1 MLNLNENTQMGSA
14 LATAF
19 NHRETFLNGDAAA
32 TKHELVHHNVGSPDD
47 FDLPECLKNLSLKKI
62 FEDGHLSD
70 DEIEKLKESHAN
82 DNLPLMPT
90 DPTQLS
96 EFITMVNSSVKAE
109 LAILKS
115 APLSEEEYLIRFQKL
130 QLQAAYQL
138 LAECLIGEDLRQM
151 EINKGLKDKGKSS
164 GKKTKKDAI
173 AEKYPRLGA
182 RRTRDFQKLFI
193 ENVWQAI
200 KTAFERGELPTRTLA
215 LSLGISKKAR
225 GKIGKNHYDF
235 KKWRAKDE
243 DFEATFKELD
253 STKEIKAC
261 SLFCNIGVGTSLLEK
276 STNIKIV
283 VANEKDPRRGKAHRR
298 LYPDCETIIGG
309 IDEQETFDKIVEA
322 NKMHGAKLLL
332 ASPPCQEASL
342 LNNSKNKGKTH
353 RAALFEDTLEVVR
366 AVGYDY
372 IFIENVPQWLASRP
386 EAALSIL
393 GEKTIGE
400 YVVGELEKLGYNVT
414 VGILSAADYETAED
428 RERAIILACKKEL
441 GTWKFPKKH
450 KFRPTVF
457 ETIGNFLTLE
467 AGEIDPKN
475 KWNYGLPLIAHEID
489 FLAHTPTSC
498 SAWDNLIKF
507 QPKNKDGS
515 NARAQF
521 QKGYTRIDPA
531 FPSPT
536 ITSDSGQIGGLATIH
551 FGRPLSDGTYSDS
564 RVLSIA
570 EILALIGC
578 EADFLEPLNAPKS
591 DEEDF
596 DGLTW
601 ENGMLTSPDEHFVR
615 EVLGEH
621 VCPKFMLNIMS
632 TLPVPTN
639 DNKDKNGGN
648 DKE

>member
-1 MLNLNENTQMGSA
+1 M
-14 LATAF
+14 
-19 NHRETFLNGDAAA
+19 
-32 TKHELVHHNVGSPDD
+32 
-47 FDLPECLKNLSLKKI
+47 
-62 FEDGHLSD
+62 
-70 DEIEKLKESHAN
+70 
-82 DNLPLMPT
+82 
-90 DPTQLS
+90 
-96 EFITMVNSSVKAE
+96 
-109 LAILKS
+109 
-115 APLSEEEYLIRFQKL
+115 IRFQKL
-130 QLQAAYQL
+130 QFQAAYQL

-193 ENVWQAI
+193 ENVWKAI
-200 KTAFERGELPTRTLA
+200 ETAFKRGELPTRTLA
-215 LSLGISKKAR
+215 LSHGISKKAR
-225 GKIGKNHYDF
+225 GKVGKNHYDF
-235 KKWRAKDE
+235 KKWRAKTE
-243 DFEATFKELD
+243 DFEVAFKKLN
-253 STKEIKAC
+253 STDEIKAC
-261 SLFCNIGVGTSLLEK
+261 SLFCNIGVGTSLLGK
-276 STNIKIV
+276 STNVKIV
-283 VANEKDPRRGKAHRR
+283 VANEKDKRRGKAHRR

-309 IDEQETFDKIVEA
+309 IDEQEIFDKIIEA
-322 NKMHGAKLLL
+322 NKRHGAKLLL

-400 YVVGELEKLGYNVT
+400 YVVEELEKLGYNIT

-457 ETIGNFLTLE
+457 ETIGNFSSFE
-467 AGEIDPKN
+467 AGEIDPEN

-489 FLAHTPTSC
+489 FLAHTPTGC
-498 SAWDNLIKF
+498 SAWDNLPIF

-515 NARAQF
+515 NARGQF

-578 EADFLEPLNAPKS
+578 EADFLEPLNVPKS

-621 VCPKFMLNIMS
+621 VCPKFMRNIMS

-648 DKE
+648 GKE

>member
-1 MLNLNENTQMGSA
+1 MSYTNQNVQMGSA
-14 LATAF
+14 LASAF
-19 NHRETFLNGDAAA
+19 NRREDFLNGNDTA
-32 TKHELVHHNVGSPDD
+32 TSQGIETKTIGNFED
-47 FDLPECLKNLSLKKI
+47 FDLPECLKSLSLKEI
-62 FEDGHLSD
+62 FENGTLSD
-70 DEIEKLKESHAN
+70 DELEKLKESHAN

-90 DPTQLS
+90 DPTQLDK
-96 EFITMVNSSVKAE
+96 FLVKVNKSVSVE

-115 APLSEEEYLIRFQKL
+115 APLSEEEYLIRFQNL
-130 QLQAAYQL
+130 QVQAAYQL
-138 LAECLIGEDLRQM
+138 LAECLIGEDIRQM
-151 EINKGLKDKGKSS
+151 DVHKGLKDKGKNT
-164 GKKTKKDAI
+164 GKITKKDAI
-173 AEKYPRLGA
+173 AAKYPRLGA
-182 RRTRDFQKLFI
+182 RRSRDFQKLFI
-193 ENVWQAI
+193 ENVWEAI
-200 KTAFERGELPTRTLA
+200 KTAFERGELPTRALA
-215 LSLGISKKAR
+215 LSPGIVKKAR
-225 GKIGKNHYDF
+225 TGADKSSIDF
-235 KKWRAKDE
+235 KKWRTKEE
-243 DFEATFKELD
+243 DFETVFKEFD
-253 STKEIKAC
+253 TAEEIKAC
-261 SLFCNIGVGTSLLEK
+261 SLFCNVGVGTSLLEK
-276 STNIKIV
+276 FTNIKIV
-283 VANEKDPRRGKAHRR
+283 VANEKMERRGKAHRR

-309 IDEQETFDKIVEA
+309 IDEQDTFDKIVEA
-322 NKMHGAKLLL
+322 NKRHGAKLLL

-342 LNNSKNKGKTH
+342 MNTSKNKGKTH
-353 RAALFEDTLEVVR
+353 KAALFEDTLEVIR
-366 AVGYDY
+366 AVGHDY
-372 IFIENVPQWLASRP
+372 VFIENVPQWLSSRP
-386 EAALSIL
+386 EAALPIL

-400 YVVGELEKLGYNVT
+400 YVVAELEKLGYNVT
-414 VGILSAADYETAED
+414 VGILSASDYETAED

-457 ETIGNFLTLE
+457 ETIGNFPSLE
-467 AGEIDPKN
+467 AGQINPKD
-475 KWNYGLPLIAHEID
+475 KWDYGLPLTEHEIE
-489 FLAHTPTSC
+489 FLAHTPTGC
-498 SAWDNLIKF
+498 SAWDNPIMF
-507 QPKNKDGS
+507 QPKNKDAS

-521 QKGYTRIDPA
+521 QRGYTRINPA

-639 DNKDKNGGN
+639 DNEDKDNN
-648 DKE
+648 SSKE

>member
-1 MLNLNENTQMGSA
+1 MKNLYEHAQMVST
-14 LATAF
+14 LASAF
-19 NHRETFLNGDAAA
+19 NHREPFLNGDTAA
-32 TKHELVHHNVGSPDD
+32 TEQKISTHTVGNPDD
-47 FDLPECLKNLSLKKI
+47 FDLPECLKNLSLKDI
-62 FEDGHLSD
+62 FEKCNLSD
-70 DEIEKLKESHAN
+70 DELEKLKESHAN
-82 DNLPLMPT
+82 DNLPPMPT
-90 DPTQLS
+90 DPTQITD
-96 EFITMVNSSVKAE
+96 FITRVNISVSAE

-115 APLSEEEYLIRFQKL
+115 APISEEEYLVRFQKI

-138 LAECLIGEDLRQM
+138 LAECLIGEDIRQM
-151 EINKGLKDKGKSS
+151 KAHRGLKNKGKSD
-164 GKKTKKDAI
+164 GKTTKKDAI
-173 AEKYPRLGA
+173 AAKYPHLGA
-182 RRTRDFQKLFI
+182 RRARDFQKLFI

-200 KTAFERGELPTRTLA
+200 KTAFERGEIPTRALA
-215 LSLGISKKAR
+215 LSYGIIKKSR
-225 GKIGKNHYDF
+225 TETDRVRRDF
-235 KKWRAKDE
+235 KKWRAKEE
-243 DFEATFKELD
+243 DFETTFKKFA
-253 STKEIKAC
+253 STEEIKAC

-309 IDEQETFDKIVEA
+309 IDEQETFDKIVKA
-322 NKMHGAKLLL
+322 NKRYGAKFLL
-332 ASPPCQEASL
+332 ASQPCQEATL
-342 LNNSKNKGKTH
+342 MNTSKNKGKTH
-353 RAALFEDTLEVVR
+353 RAALFEDTLEVIR

-400 YVVGELEKLGYNVT
+400 YVVEELEKLGYNVT

-457 ETIGNFLTLE
+457 ETIGNFSSFE
-467 AGEIDPKN
+467 AGEIDPEN

-489 FLAHTPTSC
+489 FLAHTPTGC
-498 SAWDNLIKF
+498 SAWDNLPIF

-515 NARAQF
+515 NARGQF

-621 VCPKFMLNIMS
+621 VCPKFMRNIMS

-639 DNKDKNGGN
+639 DDKAS
-648 DKE
+648 KK

>member
-1 MLNLNENTQMGSA
+1 MINSFESSKTTSA
-14 LATAF
+14 LIPSFNGNETALTQ
-19 NHRETFLNGDAAA
+19 ETE
-32 TKHELVHHNVGSPDD
+32 TKTIGNIKD
-47 FDLPECLKNLSLKKI
+47 FDLPECLKNLSLKDI
-62 FEDGHLSD
+62 FEKCNLSD
-70 DEIEKLKESHAN
+70 DELEKLKESHAN
-82 DNLPLMPT
+82 DNLPPMPT
-90 DPTQLS
+90 DPTQITD
-96 EFITMVNSSVKAE
+96 FITRVNISVSAE

-115 APLSEEEYLIRFQKL
+115 APISEEEYLVRFQKI

-138 LAECLIGEDLRQM
+138 LAECLIGEDIRQM
-151 EINKGLKDKGKSS
+151 KAHRGLKNKGKSC
-164 GKKTKKDAI
+164 GKTTKKDAI

-193 ENVWQAI
+193 ENVWKVI
-200 KTAFERGELPTRTLA
+200 ETAFKRGELPTRTLA
-215 LSLGISKKAR
+215 LSHGISKKAR
-225 GKIGKNHYDF
+225 GKVGKNHYDF
-235 KKWRAKDE
+235 KKWRAKTE
-243 DFEATFKELD
+243 DFEVAFKKLN
-253 STKEIKAC
+253 STDEIKAC

-276 STNIKIV
+276 STNVKIV
-283 VANEKDPRRGKAHRR
+283 VANEKDKRRGKAHRR

-309 IDEQETFDKIVEA
+309 IDEQEIFDKIIEA
-322 NKMHGAKLLL
+322 NKRYGAKLLL

-400 YVVGELEKLGYNVT
+400 YVVEELEKLGYNIT

-441 GTWKFPKKH
+441 GTWKFLKKH

-457 ETIGNFLTLE
+457 ETIGNFSSFE
-467 AGEIDPKN
+467 AGEIDPEN

-489 FLAHTPTSC
+489 FLAHTPTGC
-498 SAWDNLIKF
+498 SAWDNLPIF

-515 NARAQF
+515 NARGQF

-621 VCPKFMLNIMS
+621 VCPKFMRNIMS

-648 DKE
+648 GKE

>member
-1 MLNLNENTQMGSA
+1 MLNLNENTRMGSA

-19 NHRETFLNGDAAA
+19 NHRETFLNGGTAA
-32 TKHELVHHNVGSPDD
+32 TEQEINSQPIGDIED
-47 FDLPECLKNLSLKKI
+47 FNLPECLKNLSLEKI
-62 FEDGHLSD
+62 FESNKLSD

-90 DPTQLS
+90 DPTRLS
-96 EFITMVNSSVKAE
+96 DFIAMVNSSVKAE

-115 APLSEEEYLIRFQKL
+115 APLSEEEYLTRFQKL

-138 LAECLIGEDLRQM
+138 LAECLIGEDIRQM
-151 EINKGLKDKGKSS
+151 NAHKGLKEKGKSA
-164 GKKTKKDAI
+164 GKMTKKDSI
-173 AEKYPRLGA
+173 AAKYPRLGA

-193 ENVWQAI
+193 KNVWKAI
-200 KTAFERGELPTRTLA
+200 ETAFERGELPTRALA
-215 LSLGISKKAR
+215 LSYGIIKKTR
-225 GKIGKNHYDF
+225 TGTDKTHHNF
-235 KKWRAKDE
+235 KKWRTKEE
-243 DFEATFKELD
+243 DFETVFKKFESSD
-253 STKEIKAC
+253 EIKAC

-276 STNIKIV
+276 STNVKIV
-283 VANEKDPRRGKAHRR
+283 VANEKDKRRGKAHRR

-309 IDEQETFDKIVEA
+309 IDEQEIFDKIIEA
-322 NKMHGAKLLL
+322 NKRHGAKLLL

-353 RAALFEDTLEVVR
+353 RAVLFEDTLEVVR

-372 IFIENVPQWLASRP
+372 IFIENVPQWLASCP

-457 ETIGNFLTLE
+457 ETIGNFSSFE
-467 AGEIDPKN
+467 AGEIDPEN

-489 FLAHTPTSC
+489 FLAHTPTGC

-536 ITSDSGQIGGLATIH
+536 ITSDSG
-551 FGRPLSDGTYSDS
+551 
-564 RVLSIA
+564 
-570 EILALIGC
+570 
-578 EADFLEPLNAPKS
+578 
-591 DEEDF
+591 
-596 DGLTW
+596 
-601 ENGMLTSPDEHFVR
+601 
-615 EVLGEH
+615 
-621 VCPKFMLNIMS
+621 
-632 TLPVPTN
+632 
-639 DNKDKNGGN
+639 
-648 DKE
+648 

>member
-1 MLNLNENTQMGSA
+1 MINSFESSKTTSA
-14 LATAF
+14 LIPSFNGNETALTQ
-19 NHRETFLNGDAAA
+19 ETE
-32 TKHELVHHNVGSPDD
+32 TKTIGNIKD
-47 FDLPECLKNLSLKKI
+47 FDLPECLKNLSLEDI
-62 FEDGHLSD
+62 FEKCNLSD
-70 DEIEKLKESHAN
+70 DELEKLKKSHAN

-90 DPTQLS
+90 DPTQLDT
-96 EFITMVNSSVKAE
+96 FLAKINKSVSIE

-115 APLSEEEYLIRFQKL
+115 TPLSEEEYLIRFQNL
-130 QLQAAYQL
+130 QVQAAYQL
-138 LAECLIGEDLRQM
+138 LAECLIGEDIRQM
-151 EINKGLKDKGKSS
+151 KAHRGLKNKGKSC
-164 GKKTKKDAI
+164 GKTTKKDAI
-173 AEKYPRLGA
+173 AAKYPRLGA
-182 RRTRDFQKLFI
+182 RRARDFQKLFI

-200 KTAFERGELPTRTLA
+200 KTAFERGEIPTRALA
-215 LSLGISKKAR
+215 LSYGIIKKSR
-225 GKIGKNHYDF
+225 TETDRVRRDF
-235 KKWRAKDE
+235 KKWRAKEE
-243 DFEATFKELD
+243 DFETTFKKFA
-253 STKEIKAC
+253 STEEIKAC

-309 IDEQETFDKIVEA
+309 IDEQDTFDKIIEA
-322 NKMHGAKLLL
+322 NKRHGAKLLL

-342 LNNSKNKGKTH
+342 MNTSKNKGKTH
-353 RAALFEDTLEVVR
+353 RAALFEDTLEVIR

-372 IFIENVPQWLASRP
+372 IFIENVPQWLTSRP

-400 YVVGELEKLGYNVT
+400 YVVDELEKLGYNVT

-457 ETIGNFLTLE
+457 ETIGNFSSFE
-467 AGEIDPKN
+467 AGEIDPEN

-489 FLAHTPTSC
+489 FLAHTPTGC
-498 SAWDNLIKF
+498 SAWDNLPIF

-515 NARAQF
+515 NARGQF
-521 QKGYTRIDPA
+521 QKGYTRIYPA

-621 VCPKFMLNIMS
+621 VCPKFMRNIMS

-639 DNKDKNGGN
+639 DNKASK
-648 DKE
+648 K

>member
-1 MLNLNENTQMGSA
+1 MSNLNNHAQMGSA
-14 LATAF
+14 LATSF
-19 NHRETFLNGDAAA
+19 NRREAFLNGNDTT
-32 TKHELVHHNVGSPDD
+32 TKQEEETKTIGNIEE
-47 FDLPECLKNLSLKKI
+47 FNLPECLKNLSLQEI
-62 FEDGHLSD
+62 FEKDKLSD
-70 DEIEKLKESHAN
+70 EELEKLKESHAN

-90 DPTQLS
+90 DPTQIT
-96 EFITMVNSSVKAE
+96 EFIEKVKLSVSAE

-115 APLSEEEYLIRFQKL
+115 APLSEEEYLTRFHKL
-130 QLQAAYQL
+130 QFQATYQL
-138 LAECLIGEDLRQM
+138 LAECLIGEDIRQM
-151 EINKGLKDKGKSS
+151 KINKGLKDKGKSS

-193 ENVWQAI
+193 ENVWEAI
-200 KTAFERGELPTRTLA
+200 KTAFERGELPTRALA
-215 LSLGISKKAR
+215 LSYGIVKKAR
-225 GKIGKNHYDF
+225 TGTDKARHDF
-235 KKWRAKDE
+235 KKWRAKEE
-243 DFEATFKELD
+243 DFETVFKKFESAD
-253 STKEIKAC
+253 EIKAC

-322 NKMHGAKLLL
+322 NKRHGAKLLL

-353 RAALFEDTLEVVR
+353 KAALFEDTLEVVR

-632 TLPVPTN
+632 TLPIPAN

-648 DKE
+648 GKE

>member
-1 MLNLNENTQMGSA
+1 M
-14 LATAF
+14 
-19 NHRETFLNGDAAA
+19 
-32 TKHELVHHNVGSPDD
+32 
-47 FDLPECLKNLSLKKI
+47 
-62 FEDGHLSD
+62 
-70 DEIEKLKESHAN
+70 
-82 DNLPLMPT
+82 
-90 DPTQLS
+90 
-96 EFITMVNSSVKAE
+96 
-109 LAILKS
+109 
-115 APLSEEEYLIRFQKL
+115 
-130 QLQAAYQL
+130 
-138 LAECLIGEDLRQM
+138 
-151 EINKGLKDKGKSS
+151 
-164 GKKTKKDAI
+164 
-173 AEKYPRLGA
+173 
-182 RRTRDFQKLFI
+182 
-193 ENVWQAI
+193 
-200 KTAFERGELPTRTLA
+200 
-215 LSLGISKKAR
+215 
-225 GKIGKNHYDF
+225 
-235 KKWRAKDE
+235 
-243 DFEATFKELD
+243 
-253 STKEIKAC
+253 
-261 SLFCNIGVGTSLLEK
+261 
-276 STNIKIV
+276 
-283 VANEKDPRRGKAHRR
+283 
-298 LYPDCETIIGG
+298 
-309 IDEQETFDKIVEA
+309 
-322 NKMHGAKLLL
+322 
-332 ASPPCQEASL
+332 
-342 LNNSKNKGKTH
+342 
-353 RAALFEDTLEVVR
+353 
-366 AVGYDY
+366 
-372 IFIENVPQWLASRP
+372 
-386 EAALSIL
+386 

-400 YVVGELEKLGYNVT
+400 YVVEELEKLGYNVT

-457 ETIGNFLTLE
+457 ETIGNFSSFE
-467 AGEIDPKN
+467 AGEINPKN

-489 FLAHTPTSC
+489 FLAHTPTGC

-648 DKE
+648 GKE

>member
-1 MLNLNENTQMGSA
+1 MINSFESSKTTSA
-14 LATAF
+14 LIPSFNGNETALTQ
-19 NHRETFLNGDAAA
+19 ETE
-32 TKHELVHHNVGSPDD
+32 TKTIGNIKD
-47 FDLPECLKNLSLKKI
+47 FDLPECLKNLSLKDI
-62 FEDGHLSD
+62 FEKCNLSD
-70 DEIEKLKESHAN
+70 DELEKLKESHAN
-82 DNLPLMPT
+82 DNLPPMPT
-90 DPTQLS
+90 DPTQITD
-96 EFITMVNSSVKAE
+96 FITRVNISVSAE

-115 APLSEEEYLIRFQKL
+115 APISEEEYLVRFQKI

-138 LAECLIGEDLRQM
+138 LAECLIGEDIRQM
-151 EINKGLKDKGKSS
+151 KAHRGLKNKGKSCD
-164 GKKTKKDAI
+164 KTTKKDAI
-173 AEKYPRLGA
+173 AEKYPRLSA

-193 ENVWQAI
+193 ENVWKAI
-200 KTAFERGELPTRTLA
+200 ETAFKRGELPTRTLA
-215 LSLGISKKAR
+215 LSHGISKKAR
-225 GKIGKNHYDF
+225 GKVGKNHYDF
-235 KKWRAKDE
+235 KKWRAKTE
-243 DFEATFKELD
+243 DFEVAFKKLN
-253 STKEIKAC
+253 STDEIKAC

-276 STNIKIV
+276 STNVKIV
-283 VANEKDPRRGKAHRR
+283 VANEKDKRRGKAHRR

-309 IDEQETFDKIVEA
+309 IDEQEIFDKIIEA
-322 NKMHGAKLLL
+322 NKRHGAKLLL

-400 YVVGELEKLGYNVT
+400 YVVEELEKLGYNIT

-457 ETIGNFLTLE
+457 ETIGNFSSFE
-467 AGEIDPKN
+467 AGEIDPEN

-489 FLAHTPTSC
+489 FLAHTPTGC
-498 SAWDNLIKF
+498 SAWDNLPIF

-515 NARAQF
+515 NARGQF

-621 VCPKFMLNIMS
+621 VCPKFMRNIMS

-648 DKE
+648 GKE

>member
-1 MLNLNENTQMGSA
+1 MKNLNENTRMGSA

-19 NHRETFLNGDAAA
+19 NHRETFLNGNNTAIKQEINPQPIGDI
-32 TKHELVHHNVGSPDD
+32 ED
-47 FDLPECLKNLSLKKI
+47 FNLPECLKNLSLEEI
-62 FEDGHLSD
+62 FESSKLSD

-82 DNLPLMPT
+82 DNLPPMST
-90 DPTQLS
+90 DPTQIT

-138 LAECLIGEDLRQM
+138 LAECLIGEDIRQM
-151 EINKGLKDKGKSS
+151 KAHKGLKDKGKSI
-164 GKKTKKDAI
+164 GKTTKKDAI
-173 AEKYPRLGA
+173 AAKYPHLGA
-182 RRTRDFQKLFI
+182 RRSRDFQKLFI

-215 LSLGISKKAR
+215 LSHGISQKAR
-225 GKIGKNHYDF
+225 GIVGKNHYDF
-235 KKWRAKDE
+235 KKWRAKIE
-243 DFEATFKELD
+243 DFEVAFKKLN
-253 STKEIKAC
+253 STEEIKAC

-276 STNIKIV
+276 FTKIKIV
-283 VANEKDPRRGKAHRR
+283 VANEKDTRRGKAHRR

-309 IDEQETFDKIVEA
+309 IDEPDTFDKIIDA
-322 NKMHGAKLLL
+322 NKRHGAKLLL

-353 RAALFEDTLEVVR
+353 KAALFEDTLKVVR

-400 YVVGELEKLGYNVT
+400 YVVDELEKLGYNVT

-441 GTWKFPKKH
+441 GIWKFPKKH

-457 ETIGNFLTLE
+457 ETIGNFSSFE

-475 KWNYGLPLIAHEID
+475 KWNYGLPLVAHEID
-489 FLAHTPTSC
+489 FLAHTPTGC

-521 QKGYTRIDPA
+521 
-531 FPSPT
+531 
-536 ITSDSGQIGGLATIH
+536 
-551 FGRPLSDGTYSDS
+551 
-564 RVLSIA
+564 
-570 EILALIGC
+570 
-578 EADFLEPLNAPKS
+578 
-591 DEEDF
+591 
-596 DGLTW
+596 
-601 ENGMLTSPDEHFVR
+601 
-615 EVLGEH
+615 
-621 VCPKFMLNIMS
+621 
-632 TLPVPTN
+632 
-639 DNKDKNGGN
+639 
-648 DKE
+648 